1 VRTSVVYGIAIA
13 AHAAFFGVVVAL
25 PKPVHRER
33 VAVVIREVKKAK
45 PKPEPKPAAV
55 EAPKPKPATPRK
67 VATATP
73 KPSLAPPP
81 PPSPSTAP
89 KAAAPVADFGLTL
102 ASGDGPAIAAPKPVA
117 APRPQPAP
125 EKRAPRPKVLAAAG
139 APEEEGCPDP
149 AVKPKPVNIVQPAYT
164 DDARGAQIEGKVRVE
179 ITVGA
184 DGTVTDVRVLAG
196 LGHGL
201 DEAAL
206 AAAKASTFE
215 PGTSC
220 GKPITMTFTIGM
232 RFSL

>member
-1 VRTSVVYGIAIA
+1 MRSSVTYGIAIA
-13 AHAAFFGVVVAL
+13 AHLGFFAVVLAI

-33 VAVVIREVKKAK
+33 VAVVIHEVKKAK

-55 EAPKPKPATPRK
+55 EPPKPKPAPARK
-67 VATATP
+67 VATTTP

-81 PPSPSTAP
+81 PAPSAP
-89 KAAAPVADFGLTL
+89 KTAAPAPDFGLTL
-102 ASGDGPAIAAPKPVA
+102 ASGDGPAVA
-117 APRPQPAP
+117 APRPVAP
-125 EKRAPRPKVLAAAG
+125 KPQAAPVKQAPRPKVLAAAG
-139 APEEEGCPDP
+139 APEEEACPEP

-164 DDARGAQIEGKVRVE
+164 DDARAAQIEGKVRVE
-179 ITVGA
+179 ITVGT

>member
-1 VRTSVVYGIAIA
+1 MKTSVVYGLSIA
-13 AHAAFFGVVVAL
+13 AHVGFFGVVLAI
-25 PKPVHRER
+25 PKPVHKER
-33 VAVVIREVKKAK
+33 VAVTIREVKKAQ

-55 EAPKPKPATPRK
+55 EPPRPKPAARK

-73 KPSLAPPP
+73 RPSAAPPP
-81 PPSPSTAP
+81 PTPTTAP
-89 KAAAPVADFGLTL
+89 RPAAPVADFGLTL
-102 ASGDGPAIAAPKPVA
+102 ASGDGPAIAAPKA
-117 APRPQPAP
+117 QTAPKPQAAP
-125 EKRAPRPKVLAAAG
+125 EKHAPRPKVLAAAG
-139 APEEEGCPDP
+139 APEEEGCPEP
-149 AVKPKPVNIVQPAYT
+149 AVKPKPVNIVQPAYS
-164 DDARGAQIEGKVRVE
+164 DDARTAQIEGKVRIE

-184 DGTVTDVRVLAG
+184 DGAVTDVRVLAG

-206 AAAKASTFE
+206 AAARASTFE